1 MINKNQTKSSK
12 SPDYL
17 RPSGNSIGNR
27 RDNLLPERPGPQ
39 KIKNLSLIKQFLSP
53 YLSTI
58 IFAGI
63 ALVIAAV
70 ATLGIGQAMRLMVD
84 YGFDRGNADF
94 LDRYFLIMLFVI
106 AALAASSFARHYLV
120 SWLGER
126 VIADIRSRV
135 YSHVLSLS
143 PQFFERTSTGEV
155 LSRLTT
161 DTTIIQSVVGS
172 SASMALRN
180 ILLFLGGTIMLVIT
194 SPKLSGLVFIALPFI
209 LFPILIYGRRVR
221 KFSRSTQ
228 DRVADASAYGGET
241 LNAIQIVQ
249 AFNHEE
255 YDRKFFTNKIELAFN
270 SAIKLIRERSW
281 LTASVILLVF
291 GAVDLI
297 LWFGARDVIVG
308 NTTPGQLTAFV
319 FYSIVVAGSV
329 GALSEVYGEL
339 QRAAGA
345 TERLIELLE
354 TKPII
359 TKPRNPIPLKKPT
372 IGKVN
377 FNNITFEYPNRSDF
391 IVLDGFSL
399 QVNPGE
405 TVALVGPSGAG
416 KTTVLQL
423 LLRFYNPQEGSIT
436 IDDISLNDSD
446 PESIRKLVG
455 LVPQDP
461 TIFNLSAYENIR
473 YGDPNAPKEKIYLA
487 AEAAQALSFIE
498 ELPDGFETNL
508 GERGSKLS
516 GGQRQRIAIARAIL
530 RNPPILLLD
539 EATSSLDAESEKL
552 VQTALGPLMKNR
564 TTLVIAHRLSTIL
577 KADRIVVM
585 DKGKIISTGTHQE
598 LYAEGGLYSRL
609 ASLQFDIENS

>member
-1 MINKNQTKSSK
+1 MKSMTES
-12 SPDYL
+12 
-17 RPSGNSIGNR
+17 
-27 RDNLLPERPGPQ
+27 
-39 KIKNLSLIKQFLSP
+39 
-53 YLSTI
+53 
-58 IFAGI
+58 
-63 ALVIAAV
+63 
-70 ATLGIGQAMRLMVD
+70 
-84 YGFDRGNADF
+84 
-94 LDRYFLIMLFVI
+94 
-106 AALAASSFARHYLV
+106 
-120 SWLGER
+120 
-126 VIADIRSRV
+126 
-135 YSHVLSLS
+135 
-143 PQFFERTSTGEV
+143 
-155 LSRLTT
+155 
-161 DTTIIQSVVGS
+161 
-172 SASMALRN
+172 
-180 ILLFLGGTIMLVIT
+180 
-194 SPKLSGLVFIALPFI
+194 
-209 LFPILIYGRRVR
+209 
-221 KFSRSTQ
+221 
-228 DRVADASAYGGET
+228 
-241 LNAIQIVQ
+241 
-249 AFNHEE
+249 
-255 YDRKFFTNKIELAFN
+255 FFTNKIELAFS
-270 SAIKLIRERSW
+270 SAIKLVRERSW

-319 FYSIVVAGSV
+319 FYSVVVAGSV

-359 TKPRNPIPLKKPT
+359 TKPINPIPLKKPT

-416 KTTVLQL
+416 KTTVFQL

-473 YGDPNAPKEKIYLA
+473 YGDPNASKEKIYLA
-487 AEAAQALSFIE
+487 AEAAQAFSFIE
-498 ELPDGFETNL
+498 ELPDGFQTNL

-539 EATSSLDAESEKL
+539 EATSALDAESEKL